1 MSIPNCTWFSQLYW
15 YNSAETSYDTAF
27 CCLQRK
33 SSPARPNIGS
43 KQTGSAEVRFCAHP
57 FPHGSPPDSTVALP
71 LMRNQRWVTFMPR
84 GDMLAHP
91 TTSHRGLFTNK
102 LATTPAG
109 RHATPPMATA

>member
-43 KQTGSAEVRFCAHP
+43 KQTGSAEVRFCPHP
-57 FPHGSPPDSTVALP
+57 FPHGSPPDSTVALL